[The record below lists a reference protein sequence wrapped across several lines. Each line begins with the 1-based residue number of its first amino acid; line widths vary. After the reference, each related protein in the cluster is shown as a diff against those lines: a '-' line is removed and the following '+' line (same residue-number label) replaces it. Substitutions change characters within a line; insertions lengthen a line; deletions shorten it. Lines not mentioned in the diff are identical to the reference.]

1 RRRRRSYHVG
11 IERIER
17 DDDPARG
24 VAGDRGDSRS
34 RAGPG
39 RGGSGPGRAEP
50 ARRGGP
56 QGRPPRPPVDP
67 ARPTVR
73 DGPRP
78 EARPAAAA
86 AVDRGRPALRGGT
99 RTAPGAPA
107 AAAQGAGAAHL
118 PEVAAA
124 HGQAGLPRR
133 VDRPDPGARREA
145 GAQISVMMAPRS
157 GEFDWARE
165 LPPLGTWT
173 NSGGSRSGPRSRPRG
188 SISPP
193 GRP

>member
-1 RRRRRSYHVG
+1 
-11 IERIER
+11 
-17 DDDPARG
+17 
-24 VAGDRGDSRS
+24 
-34 RAGPG
+34 GPG

-73 DGPRP
+73 DGARP

-124 HGQAGLPRR
+124 HGPARLPRP
-133 VDRPDPGARREA
+133 VDGPDRGAGREA
-145 GAQISVMMAPRS
+145 GAKISVMRAPGS

-165 LPPLGTWT
+165 WPPLGTWT
-173 NSGGSRSGPRSRPRG
+173 NSGGPRSGPRSRPG
-188 SISPP
+188 VSISAS
-193 GRP
+193 GRRSAGASRSCWNPAGRAGPRS